1 MQQNDS
7 FFFLQIIPLF
17 TFDLKLGTMSPE
29 QEFRHPEVLTLTLLM
44 HSISFE
50 EQTRS

>member
-7 FFFLQIIPLF
+7 FFFQIIPLF

-29 QEFRHPEVLTLTLLM
+29 QEFRHPEVLTLIWLM
-44 HSISFE
+44 HRISLE
-50 EQTRS
+50 EQIRS